1 MILKKHT
8 ITLEHEYVRRL
19 RHIPTDGVEIFNID
33 MISDC
38 ILEYSI
44 NYYINNSVKL
54 KSDEY
59 DYNKRYYESNDTKIF
74 SHTADYPTG
83 WRDPT

>member
-38 ILEYSI
+38 ILNNDITHII
-44 NYYINNSVKL
+44 NHV
-54 KSDEY
+54 EV
-59 DYNKRYYESNDTKIF
+59 ESNESYNCNSLYLLIIYQFNIVTN
-74 SHTADYPTG
+74 
-83 WRDPT
+83 